1 MVVTHRLFRFA
12 VVAAVPP
19 PGRSWVEE
27 ARRFEGLGYSAVQV
41 PDTLG
46 TLATFPALASAAAA
60 TSTLRV
66 GSYVLAV
73 PNHRPAAV
81 AHEALTLDVLS
92 GGRLEL
98 GLGAGRPDAAAEAAA
113 LGVPFGSAGERIALL
128 RETIGAVR
136 ARFAQA
142 AQGGHGPLRPVQA
155 PHPPL
160 LVAGAGDRMLRLA
173 AEEAD
178 IVAFGLPIDAGEDV
192 LAARSDRLRE
202 LAGSRAQDLELAL
215 NIAVVG
221 EQSTP
226 WLASAMG
233 ADPAH
238 LLRVG
243 AVSALA
249 GTPAQMAEVLRRRR
263 ERTGVSYLQVNVMFA
278 EGFAP
283 VVEMLAGT

>member
-1 MVVTHRLFRFA
+1 MEGVVTHHPFRFA
-12 VVAAVPP
+12 VVAAAPP
-19 PGRSWVEE
+19 PGQSWTAQ
-27 ARRFEGLGYSAVQV
+27 ARRFEALGYSAIQV

-46 TLATFPALASAAAA
+46 TLATFPALAAAAAA

-98 GLGAGRPDAAAEAAA
+98 GLGAGRPDAAREAAA

-128 RETIGAVR
+128 RETIRAVR
-136 ARFAQA
+136 ERFAQD
-142 AQGGHGPLRPVQA
+142 GHGPLQPVQK

-160 LVAGAGDRMLRLA
+160 LIAGSGERMLRLA
-173 AEEAD
+173 AQEAD
-178 IVAFGLPIDAGEDV
+178 IVALGLPTDADEGA
-192 LAARSDRLRE
+192 LAAASDRLRE
-202 LAGSRAQDLELAL
+202 FAGQRARDVELAL
-215 NIAVVG
+215 NIAMVG
-221 EQSTP
+221 EQAPP
-226 WLASAMG
+226 WLANVVG

-243 AVSALA
+243 AVTALN
-249 GTPAQMAEVLRRRR
+249 GTTEQMADVLRRRR
-263 ERTGVSYLQVNVMFA
+263 ERTGVSYLQVNSMFA
-278 EGFAP
+278 ETFAP
-283 VVEMLAGT
+283 VVQLLAGE